1 MHAIDQPLLQ
11 ADAVRVA
18 TRLGGLA
25 LAGLALYAADLRL
38 PAVLDGTPLDG
49 LRWLAVVGFGLLMGW
64 VALAGR
70 EPAALRR
77 EGARLGLPWSG
88 PRLRVPRF
96 GPWLPRLP
104 RSVQA
109 AGLATYEQRQAL
121 RRMGDEPA
129 VDLTATAATRRIRW
143 LESRLPAT
151 LEQQRELAAWGSPR
165 GIYTRASAA
174 RFLEARA
181 AEADW
186 QAAEDWADRWVEV
199 DGPAIEWPGLVPAE
213 ERAAFDA
220 AAAALLAR
228 GLAWEHRPLLHAV
241 GVPEETA
248 RMERAAD
255 FLAEAAEFQQRALA
269 AGELRRP
276 VPAEALRRVFPDFA
290 LLLEAGDTFVD
301 EPSMWLALLQKAQP
315 GVLSP
320 AVNGF
325 RLAAELRTALADCRE
340 LRAQALAA
348 AAECAADDD
357 EDGDG

>member
-11 ADAVRVA
+11 ADPVRVA

-25 LAGLALYAADLRL
+25 LAGLAFYAADLRL
-38 PAVLDGTPLDG
+38 PGVLDGTPLDG

-88 PRLRVPRF
+88 PRLR
-96 GPWLPRLP
+96 LPRLP

-129 VDLTATAATRRIRW
+129 VDLTAAEATRRIRW

-151 LEQQRELAAWGSPR
+151 LEQQLELAAWGSPR

-241 GVPEETA
+241 VVPEETA

-255 FLAEAAEFQQRALA
+255 FLAEAEEFQQRALA

-301 EPSMWLALLQKAQP
+301 EPAIWLALLQKAQP

-348 AAECAADDD
+348 AAECAADDGD
-357 EDGDG
+357 EDEG